1 MRFGM
6 QAARSTALQGRR
18 VALAWRVS
26 QTLRDRPRRY
36 HAQPPRRRTAST
48 REQRIRFG
56 GASWEDYKTMQS
68 FVERRGG
75 ARVSYLD
82 GLLEF
87 MTLSLEHESR
97 KSNLSRLLELYLDHL
112 DIEFFCHGS
121 ATLEKEQKA
130 AGKEPD
136 ESYCFHEQKKHP
148 DLVIE
153 VAITRGGI
161 DTLELYR
168 RWQIPEV
175 WIWQKSRL
183 QVFVFDGTSYQS
195 SSTSR
200 WFPKLNLGLLES
212 CARMESTS
220 EARRKFREG
229 LK

>member
-1 MRFGM
+1 M
-6 QAARSTALQGRR
+6 QA
-18 VALAWRVS
+18 
-26 QTLRDRPRRY
+26 
-36 HAQPPRRRTAST
+36 
-48 REQRIRFG
+48 
-56 GASWEDYKTMQS
+56 
-68 FVERRGG
+68 FVEKRGG

-82 GLLEF
+82 GLLEV

-97 KSNLSRLLELYLDHL
+97 KSHIGQFVELYLDHIG
-112 DIEFFCHGS
+112 IEFFSHGS
-121 ATLEKEQKA
+121 ATLEKELKS

-136 ESYCFHEQKKHP
+136 ESYCFHEQKKNP

-175 WIWQKSRL
+175 WIWQKNRL
-183 QVFVFDGTSYQS
+183 HVFVFDGTKYHPAEA
-195 SSTSR
+195 SR
-200 WFPKLNLGLLES
+200 WFPKLNLALLET

-220 EARRKFREG
+220 EARRKFRQA

>member
-1 MRFGM
+1 M
-6 QAARSTALQGRR
+6 QAAASWCLLDFRHSRSFLYKGILRHYGRHVSKMLLERPRRR
-18 VALAWRVS
+18 VATSV
-26 QTLRDRPRRY
+26 
-36 HAQPPRRRTAST
+36 
-48 REQRIRFG
+48 REQRISFG
-56 GASWEDYKTMQS
+56 GASWQDYKTMQA
-68 FVERRGG
+68 FVEKRGG

-82 GLLEF
+82 GLLEV

-112 DIEFFCHGS
+112 EIEFFCHGS
-121 ATLEKEQKA
+121 ATLEKELKS

-136 ESYCFHEQKKHP
+136 ESYCFHEQKKNP

-175 WIWQKSRL
+175 WVWQKNRL
-183 QVFVFDGTSYQS
+183 HVFVFADESYHAATVS
-195 SSTSR
+195 H
-200 WFPKLNLGLLES
+200 WFPKLDLELLEA

-220 EARRKFREG
+220 EARRKFRDG